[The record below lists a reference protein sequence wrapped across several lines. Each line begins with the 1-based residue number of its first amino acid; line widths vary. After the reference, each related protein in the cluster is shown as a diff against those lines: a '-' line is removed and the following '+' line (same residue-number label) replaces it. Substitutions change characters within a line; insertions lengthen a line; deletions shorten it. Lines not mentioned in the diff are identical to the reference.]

1 MSEQFE
7 KIGQRIRA
15 RRKALDMS
23 QAELAEL
30 LEISNNHMSSI
41 GNGKHSTKLETFLKL
56 CDCLKTTPNHLLLG
70 CMYPQNAP
78 KNIIDTISVCDEE
91 LALKLSDMRKEM
103 TEKVL
108 AKNKKFEEEFS
119 YKI

>member
-15 RRKALDMS
+15 RRKALGMS
-23 QAELAEL
+23 QAKLAEL
-30 LEISNNHMSSI
+30 LGISNNHMSSRE
-41 GNGKHSTKLETFLKL
+41 NGKHSTKLETFLRL
-56 CDCLKTTPNHLLLG
+56 CECLKTTPNHLLLG

-91 LALKLSDMRKEM
+91 TIKMMSEYIEFMYLKNLS
-103 TEKVL
+103 
-108 AKNKKFEEEFS
+108 KK
-119 YKI
+119 